1 MIIIKMNMITE
12 SEHYGATTVAVC
24 NWCLLIVVGVTT
36 VITPAIT
43 TGPHNITLINHALWS
58 VNAIY
63 CISVICY
70 LAVFFLLFQIKII
83 CKQYEKLKS
92 LEMKAVG

>member
-70 LAVFFLLFQIKII
+70 LAVFFCYSKSRSSVNNM
-83 CKQYEKLKS
+83 KS
-92 LEMKAVG
+92 LKVLK

>member
-12 SEHYGATTVAVC
+12 SEHYGATAVAVC

-43 TGPHNITLINHALWS
+43 TGPHNITLINHIRRDGHVGQSMQYTA
-58 VNAIY
+58 
-63 CISVICY
+63 Y
-70 LAVFFLLFQIKII
+70 LLLSGWVYF
-83 CKQYEKLKS
+83 C
-92 LEMKAVG
+92 